1 MAGAALKQE
10 VLRERDLVALYGAPA
25 FDDDL
30 TTDRRMMVDANVI
43 RTADERAMRRLV
55 RRGACILAEYNWR
68 GSGVAELEARG
79 REWIVQLPTPQMMPQ
94 AA

>member
-1 MAGAALKQE
+1 MVE
-10 VLRERDLVALYGAPA
+10 SM
-25 FDDDL
+25 DD
-30 TTDRRMMVDANVI
+30 TVI

-55 RRGACILAEYNWR
+55 RWGARILAEYNWA

-79 REWIVQLPTPQMMPQ
+79 REWVLRLPAPKTMRQ

>member
-1 MAGAALKQE
+1 M
-10 VLRERDLVALYGAPA
+10 VERM
-25 FDDDL
+25 DD
-30 TTDRRMMVDANVI
+30 TVI

-55 RRGACILAEYNWR
+55 RRGARILAEYNWV

-79 REWIVQLPTPQMMPQ
+79 REWVLRLPTPTILQQ

>member
-1 MAGAALKQE
+1 M
-10 VLRERDLVALYGAPA
+10 VERT
-25 FDDDL
+25 DD
-30 TTDRRMMVDANVI
+30 TVI

-55 RRGACILAEYNWR
+55 RRGAHILAEYNWA

-79 REWIVQLPTPQMMPQ
+79 REWVLCLPAPKSMQE